1 MLRLWNRVTFAWVVA
16 SAWDHRT
23 KLPWIPSF
31 EEILHAACWFQ
42 HNRRLS
48 IETIHLF
55 NFHFIGY
62 LLYYRVSTRCLERD
76 ESD

>member
-1 MLRLWNRVTFAWVVA
+1 MLCLWN
-16 SAWDHRT
+16 SAICLGGCLRMGAQT

-31 EEILHAACWFQ
+31 EEILHAACWLQ
-42 HNRRLS
+42 HNRRPS

-62 LLYYRVSTRCLERD
+62 LLYYRVSTGCLERY